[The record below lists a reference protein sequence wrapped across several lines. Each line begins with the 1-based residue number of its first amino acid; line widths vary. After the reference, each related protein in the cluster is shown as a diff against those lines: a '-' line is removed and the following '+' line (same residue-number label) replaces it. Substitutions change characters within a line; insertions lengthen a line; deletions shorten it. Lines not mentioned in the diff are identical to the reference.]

1 MDFNLNSED
10 IMKKLF
16 VIIAAALV
24 SASVAQAQQFG
35 VIGGFTSSSTGVNT
49 KDAMANLKN
58 VSLYHV
64 GAAVRWELGSIFAIQ
79 PQIAYQVKGANLQQT
94 IVDGTYAN
102 AANSFQTKTGFLE
115 LSAGLQAG
123 VDLLMF
129 RAFALVEPFVGYAI
143 TGNEN
148 YAMLVDGTVSSGSID
163 YEKWNA
169 EIAETKNKLEYGFG
183 VGGGVQVLDHFQL
196 TVQWFMNLGSLYN
209 GGKIDGT
216 QITENIKTSYKDI
229 KNYQGIKVTLG
240 LFF

>member
-64 GAAVRWELGSIFAIQ
+64 GAAARWELGSIFAIQ
-79 PQIAYQVKGANLQQT
+79 PQIAYQVKGANLHKT
-94 IVDGTYAN
+94 ITEGTYQN
-102 AANSFQTKTGFLE
+102 AANSFQSKTGFIE

-123 VDLLMF
+123 VDLLAF
-129 RAFALVEPFVGYAI
+129 RPFVLVEPFVGYAV
-143 TGNEN
+143 TGTEN
-148 YAMLVDGTVSSGSID
+148 YDVIGEGLVNGKIPYDEID
-163 YEKWNA
+163 A
-169 EIAETKNKLEYGFG
+169 AVADVKNKLEYGFG
-183 VGGGVQVLDHFQL
+183 VGGGVQVLDHFQV
-196 TVQWFMNLGSLYN
+196 TVQWFMNLGNLYN
-209 GGKIDGT
+209 GGKIDSA
-216 QITENIKTSYKDI
+216 QIEDKVKTYYKDI